1 MSWERTKRLELVN
14 GVAQDTIVDDYE
26 LYIRADANNAITV
39 LLKMR
44 PNDVN
49 DTIFGIIAAEI
60 PAGQLWVASSKLVR
74 GDLQVTGGNAYAVLR
89 Y

>member
-1 MSWERTKRLELVN
+1 MSWERTKRLALVDN
-14 GVAQDTIVDDYE
+14 VAQDTIVDDYE

-39 LLKMR
+39 LLKMK
-44 PNDVN
+44 PNDIS
-49 DTIFGIIAAEI
+49 DTVFGVIAAEI
-60 PAGQLWVASSKLVR
+60 PAGQLWVASSRLVR